1 MGRGK
6 VQLRRI
12 ENNVSR
18 QATFSKR
25 RSGLLKKAHEI
36 AVLCD
41 VDVALIVF
49 SAKGKLHDYSTQTS
63 MERILERYERYLL
76 SEGGVIEEY
85 PELEGS
91 INYDH
96 IKLRSRIEALQKSQ
110 RNLMGEQLDSLTLRE
125 VQQLEQQIDS
135 ALRKIRSR
143 KNHLFLNSIEELR
156 KKESLLMEQNSILE
170 KENAE
175 LEASMHKNG
184 TASSTEAVAPICNSA
199 DASLPNLNICGGGD
213 SDEPATAPLARTIS
227 GDGLPWW
234 MLQPSSK
241 G

>member
-18 QATFSKR
+18 QVTFSKR

-49 SAKGKLHDYSTQTS
+49 SAKGKLHEYSTHNS
-63 MERILERYERYLL
+63 MERILERYERCLL
-76 SEGGVIEEY
+76 SEGDVIEEY
-85 PELEGS
+85 PELKGS
-91 INYDH
+91 LNYDH

-110 RNLMGEQLDSLTLRE
+110 RNLMGEQVDSLTLRE
-125 VQQLEQQIDS
+125 VHQLEQQIDS
-135 ALRKIRSR
+135 ALRNIRAR
-143 KNHLFLNSIEELR
+143 KNHLLLNSIEELR
-156 KKESLLMEQNSILE
+156 KKESLLIEQNSILE
-170 KENAE
+170 KEKAE
-175 LEASMHKNG
+175 LDASQHKNG
-184 TASSTEAVAPICNSA
+184 ISSSTEAVAPICNA
-199 DASLPNLNICGGGD
+199 AAAFIPNLNICGGD
-213 SDEPATAPLARTIS
+213 SEEPATAPLDRTSS

-234 MLQPSSK
+234 ILHTSPK